1 MIKFYTLFVALT
13 AACGVVAQ
21 PTLVPTSSVQSI
33 VEDFFV
39 GNGIFVNNV
48 TFNGGPVDA
57 QHFQIAAFSDANNTI
72 GIQEGIMMTT
82 GATYEVLA
90 GGLSSDG
97 TYYNPQD
104 ADVLALITDA
114 LNIGEAAVL
123 EFDFIATGDSV
134 AFQYVFASTEYPE
147 FVNTAFND
155 QFGFFISGPGI
166 AGPFTNGATN
176 LAVIPGTTTSVGI
189 NSVNDQLNSQYYIA
203 SDGTITGIDG
213 YTTVLHACI
222 GALQIG
228 EVYHIKLIVADM
240 SDSALSSHVFLS
252 GSSFEQFCNEGG
264 ANPGGIQTET
274 CMLSTLDARVD
285 YTLDCGTVSL
295 TNTSAIEA
303 NVTAC
308 YYEMGDGGTTTACE
322 ANTIYTFEN
331 PGTYTVKLVYEIDGF
346 RSAFTVDN
354 ILISDFPAATPVVV
368 FESGTFNFTNYDGTS
383 EIQWLLNGEIIEGA
397 NDINYTPSVG
407 GSYSVWVNNGCPV
420 VSPAT
425 SIVGVEE
432 TLVEAS
438 LAVYPNPSAGTSTVN
453 IPATTE
459 YIQIYNAM
467 GQIVANEYVK
477 GAQLMQISLTPGTF
491 AVRAISS
498 NNAILDTEVLIVR

>member
-57 QHFQIAAFSDANNTI
+57 QHFQIAAFSDANNTM
-72 GIQEGIMMTT
+72 GIQEGILMTT

-114 LNIGEAAVL
+114 QNIGEAAVL

-203 SDGTITGIDG
+203 SDGTIYHGEFWQNMRHGNGVQYNVDGSIYKGTWEGNLIVGTGI
-213 YTTVLHACI
+213 YTKEVGI
-222 GALQIG
+222 GPS
-228 EVYHIKLIVADM
+228 K
-240 SDSALSSHVFLS
+240 
-252 GSSFEQFCNEGG
+252 EG
-264 ANPGGIQTET
+264 PEEI
-274 CMLSTLDARVD
+274 
-285 YTLDCGTVSL
+285 
-295 TNTSAIEA
+295 
-303 NVTAC
+303 NV
-308 YYEMGDGGTTTACE
+308 
-322 ANTIYTFEN
+322 
-331 PGTYTVKLVYEIDGF
+331 
-346 RSAFTVDN
+346 N
-354 ILISDFPAATPVVV
+354 IL
-368 FESGTFNFTNYDGTS
+368 
-383 EIQWLLNGEIIEGA
+383 
-397 NDINYTPSVG
+397 
-407 GSYSVWVNNGCPV
+407 
-420 VSPAT
+420 
-425 SIVGVEE
+425 
-432 TLVEAS
+432 
-438 LAVYPNPSAGTSTVN
+438 
-453 IPATTE
+453 
-459 YIQIYNAM
+459 
-467 GQIVANEYVK
+467 
-477 GAQLMQISLTPGTF
+477 
-491 AVRAISS
+491 
-498 NNAILDTEVLIVR
+498 

>member
-1 MIKFYTLFVALT
+1 MKKFYTLFVALS
-13 AACGVVAQ
+13 AACGAIAQ

-33 VEDFFV
+33 VEDVFV

-48 TFNGGPVDA
+48 TFNGGPVDVP
-57 QHFQIAAFSDANNTI
+57 HFQIAAFTDVNNTI

-82 GATYEVLA
+82 GSTNEVLID
-90 GGLSSDG
+90 GMMSDN
-97 TYYNPQD
+97 TIYSPQD
-104 ADVLALITDA
+104 ADVLALINDA
-114 LNIGEAAVL
+114 LYLGEAAVL

-147 FVNTAFND
+147 FVNSAFND

-189 NSVNDQLNSQYYIA
+189 NSINDQLNSQYYIA

-213 YTTVLHACI
+213 YTTVLHSCI

-252 GSSFEQFCNEGG
+252 GSSFEQFCSETTNGPE
-264 ANPGGIQTET
+264 GIQTET

-295 TNTSAIEA
+295 TNTSAIAA

-308 YYEMGDGGTTTACE
+308 YYEMGDGGTTTACD
-322 ANTIYTFEN
+322 ANTLYTFEN
-331 PGTYTVKLVYEIDGF
+331 PGIYTVKLVYEIDGF

-354 ILISDFPAATPVVV
+354 ILISEFPAAEPVVV

-397 NDINYTPSVG
+397 NDINYTPSVS

-432 TLVEAS
+432 TLVEAT
-438 LAVYPNPSAGTSTVN
+438 LAVYPNPSAGTAIVN
-453 IPATTE
+453 VPATTDF
-459 YIQIYNAM
+459 IQIYNAM
-467 GQIVANEYVK
+467 GQIVANDYVK
-477 GAQLMQISLTPGTF
+477 GTQIKQITLTPGTY

-498 NNAILDTEVLIVR
+498 NNEILDTEVLVVR

>member
-1 MIKFYTLFVALT
+1 MKKLYTFFVALT
-13 AACGVVAQ
+13 AACGAVAQ

-57 QHFQIAAFSDANNTI
+57 EHHQIAAFTDANNTI
-72 GIQEGIMMTT
+72 GIQEGIIMTT

-90 GGLSSDG
+90 NGLNSNG

-104 ADVLALITDA
+104 ADVLALITNA
-114 LNIGEAAVL
+114 QYIGEAAVL

-134 AFQYVFASTEYPE
+134 AFQYVFASVEYPE

-166 AGPFTNGATN
+166 AGPFINGATN
-176 LAVIPGTTTSVGI
+176 LAVVPGTTTSVGI

-222 GALQIG
+222 GALQVG
-228 EVYHIKLIVADM
+228 EVYHIKLIVADV

-252 GSSFEQFCNEGG
+252 GSSFEQFCSGTEN
-264 ANPGGIQTET
+264 NPEGIQTQT

-285 YTLDCGTVSL
+285 YTQECGTVTLS
-295 TNTSAIEA
+295 NTSAIAA

-308 YYEMGDGGTTTACE
+308 YYEMGDGGTTTACD
-322 ANTIYTFEN
+322 ANTIYTYEN
-331 PGTYTVKLVYEIDGF
+331 PGTYNVKLVYEIDGF
-346 RSAFTVDN
+346 RSAFNVDN
-354 ILISDFPAATPVVV
+354 ILISEFPEAEPVVV
-368 FESGTFNFTNYDGTS
+368 FESGTFSFTNYDGTS

-397 NDINYTPSVG
+397 NAINYTPSVS

-420 VSPAT
+420 TSPAT

-432 TLVEAS
+432 MLVEAS
-438 LAVYPNPSAGTSTVN
+438 LALFPNPCAGTATVN
-453 IPATTE
+453 IPATADF
-459 YIQIYNAM
+459 IQIYNAM
-467 GQIVANEYVK
+467 GQIVANDYVK
-477 GAQLMQISLTPGTF
+477 GSQIKQITLAPGTY

-498 NNAILDTEVLIVR
+498 NNEILDVKILVVR